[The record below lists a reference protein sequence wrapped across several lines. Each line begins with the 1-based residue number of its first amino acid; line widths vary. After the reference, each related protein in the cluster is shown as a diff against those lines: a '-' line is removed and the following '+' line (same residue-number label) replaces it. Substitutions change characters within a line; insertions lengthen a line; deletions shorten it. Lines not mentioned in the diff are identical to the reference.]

1 MNLATT
7 EQIEV
12 LMEQLKKA
20 PPAECFQ
27 NFDMSTAGIRA
38 ILKILNE
45 ADGKVT
51 AGDLSE
57 YMNVSTAR
65 IAVLL
70 KKMSTKGLIEKER
83 DSADG
88 RVVVVK
94 LTDNGKE
101 VAEKFKENLYIH
113 IGEMIDNIG
122 MDRMLEFAAVS
133 NEIQSLMKKTH
144 PKSIFK

>member
-1 MNLATT
+1 MATT

-27 NFDMSTAGIRA
+27 RFDMSTAGIRA

-45 ADGKVT
+45 TDDKVT

-57 YMNVSTAR
+57 HMHVSTAR

-70 KKMSTKGLIEKER
+70 KKMEAKGLIEKER

-94 LTDNGKE
+94 LSNQGKE
-101 VAEKFKENLYIH
+101 LADKFKANLYAH
-113 IGEMIDNIG
+113 VGEMIDKIG
-122 MDRMLEFAAVS
+122 MDKMLEFAAVS
-133 NEIQSLMKKTH
+133 DEIQSLMKKTL
-144 PKSIFK
+144 PKQDV

>member
-1 MNLATT
+1 MATT
-7 EQIEV
+7 EQIEI
-12 LMEQLKKA
+12 LSERLKKA

-27 NFDMSTAGIRA
+27 SFDMSTVGIRA

-45 ADGKVT
+45 TDGKIT

-57 YMNVSTAR
+57 YMQVSTAR

-70 KKMSTKGLIEKER
+70 KKMTAKGLIEKER

-94 LTDNGKE
+94 LSKQGKE
-101 VAEKFKENLYIH
+101 TADSFKENLYAY
-113 IGEMIDNIG
+113 IGELIDSVG
-122 MDRMLEFAAVS
+122 MERMLEFADIS
-133 NEIQSLMKKTH
+133 SEIQAVVKRHRKVT
-144 PKSIFK
+144 F

>member
-1 MNLATT
+1 MATA
-7 EQIEV
+7 EQIEA

-45 ADGKVT
+45 TDTKVT

-57 YMNVSTAR
+57 YMKVSTAR

-70 KKMSTKGLIEKER
+70 KKMEAKGFIEKEH

-88 RVVVVK
+88 RVVVVRLSNK
-94 LTDNGKE
+94 GKE
-101 VAEKFKENLYIH
+101 LADKFKANLYAH
-113 IGEMIDNIG
+113 IGEMIDKIG

-133 NEIQSLMKKTH
+133 NEIQSLMKKSH
-144 PKSIFK
+144 PKIDI